1 VDTANLRLP
10 EYYISREL
18 SRLAFNVRVLNQAK
32 DPEVP
37 LFERL
42 KFPCICSTD
51 LDELFEIR
59 VSNIKQRLEVSS
71 APSGPDNLSPAE
83 VLKTIADQT
92 YEHLSRRQR

>member
-1 VDTANLRLP
+1 MDTANLRLP
-10 EYYISREL
+10 EYYINREL

-42 KFPCICSTD
+42 KFLCICSTN

-59 VSNIKQRLEVSS
+59 VSNIKQRLEAS
-71 APSGPDNLSPAE
+71 LS
-83 VLKTIADQT
+83 LI
-92 YEHLSRRQR
+92 HI